1 MKKINLV
8 QKLQLQAAEGGKP
21 RRFKILAYTGGT
33 LPVDG
38 FPVPVVVDLSGL
50 EIPGNIPILIDHTKS
65 VEATLGITDSIENNG
80 QSLVLTGVVTGQSAL
95 AQSVLSADA
104 AGQQWQAS
112 IGAMAIETEEIPAG
126 QTVEVNGQVI
136 PGPVIIARRA
146 ALRETSVLPMG
157 ADAGTMVNLAAS
169 AALNAGVVKMTME
182 EFVKSLGLDMASL
195 TPEALAVLTKQYEEQ
210 SGETPAPMAM
220 AAPAAAQV
228 AACPP
233 NVPTAAAAA
242 ATLNITASLRQAA
255 ATETRRIAVI
265 QAAASGFPAI
275 AATAIEAGWGKDK
288 VELEVLKAQNARTRP
303 TSFATSQ
310 NATEN
315 TPRVLECAVALH
327 RKHKDIEK
335 IYDDK
340 ILQAAHGQFRRGI
353 GLQQLFLQ
361 AAAANGRMVSAG
373 ERITHGNLRDVMA
386 YACGGGQIQAGFSTV
401 SLPGILSNIANK
413 ELLDGY
419 MEEDAA
425 WREIAAIKS
434 VSDFKTVTSYRML
447 DEMEYDEL
455 GAGGE
460 IKHGT
465 TGQESYT
472 RQART
477 YARMYALTR
486 QDIINDDLG
495 AFDDLRNR
503 VGRGAAKKLN
513 KVFWTL
519 FVNNSSF
526 FTSGRTNYI
535 TGATTNLG
543 ADGVGLGLGVKAFRQ
558 MKSPSADGQ
567 KQVNGNGGRPSIL
580 LVPPSLEVAAEQ
592 LFQSTN
598 ITNQKASE
606 ANIFARKYRP
616 VVAWQLEDSGYTG
629 NSATA
634 WYLLNDPGYL
644 STVAVSFL
652 NGQETPTVESAD
664 ADFNTLGVQ
673 FRGYHDFGVDFA
685 EYLGG
690 VKSKGAA

>member
-1 MKKINLV
+1 MKRINLTNR
-8 QKLQLQAAEGGKP
+8 LHLQAADGGKQ
-21 RRFKILAYTGGT
+21 RRFRILAYTGGT

-50 EIPGNIPILIDHTKS
+50 EVPGNIPILIDHTKS
-65 VEATLGITDSIENNG
+65 VEATLGITDSITNDG
-80 QSLVLTGVVTGQSAL
+80 QQLVLTGIVTGASAMV
-95 AQSVLSADA
+95 QSVLAADA
-104 AGQQWQAS
+104 NGQQWQAS
-112 IGAMAIETEEIPAG
+112 IGAMAIETEEIAAG
-126 QTVEVNGQVI
+126 QTVAVNGQVI
-136 PGPVIIARRA
+136 SGPVIVARRA

-157 ADAGTMVNLAAS
+157 ADAGTQVNLAAS
-169 AALNAGVVKMTME
+169 AALKSGVQKMTME
-182 EFVKSLGLDMASL
+182 EWVKSLGMEMSSL
-195 TPEALAVLTKQYEEQ
+195 TPEALAALQKAYDAKTAA
-210 SGETPAPMAM
+210 PAPMAN
-220 AAPAAAQV
+220 AAAEQPAAVPQIPAPAAA
-228 AACPP
+228 AA
-233 NVPTAAAAA
+233 VVDITAA
-242 ATLNITASLRQAA
+242 LRTQAA
-255 ATETRRIAVI
+255 AETRRIAEI

-275 AATAIEAGWGKDK
+275 AATAIEAGWSRDK

-303 TSFATSQ
+303 TSFSASQ
-310 NATEN
+310 NQPEN
-315 TPRVLECAVALH
+315 MPQVLQAAVSLH
-327 RKHKDIEK
+327 RGHKDIEK
-335 IYDDK
+335 MYDDRT
-340 ILQAAHGQFRRGI
+340 LQAAHSQFRRGI

-361 AAAANGRMVSAG
+361 AAAANGRPISAG
-373 ERITHGNLRDVMA
+373 ERITHGNLRDVLA
-386 YACGGGQIQAGFSTV
+386 YACGGSGMVQAGFSTV
-401 SLPGILSNIANK
+401 SLPGILSNVANK

-447 DEMEYDEL
+447 DEMEYDEI
-455 GAGGE
+455 GPAGE

-472 RQART
+472 RQAKT
-477 YARMYALTR
+477 YARMYAVTR
-486 QDIINDDLG
+486 TDIINDDLG

-535 TGATTNLG
+535 SGSTTNLG

-598 ITNQKASE
+598 ITTQKASE

-616 VVAWQLEDSGYTG
+616 VVAWQLEDSAYTG
-629 NSATA
+629 YSATA
-634 WYLLNDPGYL
+634 WYLLADPGYL
-644 STVAVSFL
+644 ATVNVSFL
-652 NGQETPTVESAD
+652 NGQQTPTVESAD
-664 ADFNTLGVQ
+664 ADFNTLGIQ